1 LRAASGLTRRPASL
15 ASSAWL
21 CADAQG
27 ASLGRDG
34 DCPAPPIPTW
44 CAAMATP
51 DPATEARRRKLLGR
65 AVVVGFGVLLLI
77 YILATFVR

>member
-1 LRAASGLTRRPASL
+1 
-15 ASSAWL
+15 
-21 CADAQG
+21 
-27 ASLGRDG
+27 
-34 DCPAPPIPTW
+34 
-44 CAAMATP
+44 MATP